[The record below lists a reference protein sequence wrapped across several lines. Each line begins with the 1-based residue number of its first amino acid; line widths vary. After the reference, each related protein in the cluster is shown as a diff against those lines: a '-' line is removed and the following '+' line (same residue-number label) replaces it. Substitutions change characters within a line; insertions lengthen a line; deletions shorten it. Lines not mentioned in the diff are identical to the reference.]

1 MIIKDRNK
9 ENENRKPYRADALLG
24 PDCSMTPDTRR
35 VAAYTDSGMHMP
47 SWTHIHEYTIT

>member
-47 SWTHIHEYTIT
+47 SWTHIHEYTII